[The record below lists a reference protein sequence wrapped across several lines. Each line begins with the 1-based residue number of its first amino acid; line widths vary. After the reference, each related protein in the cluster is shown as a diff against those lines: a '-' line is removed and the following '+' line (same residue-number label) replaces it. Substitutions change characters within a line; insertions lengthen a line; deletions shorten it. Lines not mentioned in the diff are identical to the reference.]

1 MTTYALIA
9 FFLATGDSYIERT
22 ELSLQQCAA
31 HAAIT
36 RQHTDELYQFVG
48 EVRYRCVP
56 EVSQ

>member
-9 FFLATGDSYIERT
+9 FFLATGDYYVERT

-36 RQHTDELYQFVG
+36 RQQTDELYQWVG
-48 EVRYRCVP
+48 EVQYRCVP
-56 EVSQ
+56 EVLK